1 MTSHLHYLERLRAAS
16 SPRLSLVTMSLEV
29 DDDMPRG
36 VAATPQ
42 GTVAAA
48 VVVAVAAAAV
58 AAAV

>member
-48 VVVAVAAAAV
+48 AVAVAVAAAA
-58 AAAV
+58 AV